1 MTTWKRVA
9 ARPVTRLVTRLRD
22 DERGAIAVQFALLMI
37 PIAILTFGLIDLS
50 RASVQKRQLQDAL
63 DAATLM
69 AARSTATTD
78 ADLDTKGDAAF
89 QAEMAGLGVP
99 LTRENSTFA
108 LGANNTVVGS
118 VKNVTIKP
126 IIANLWST
134 GDASVSAGSTV
145 MRSVNKL
152 EVALVLDNTGS
163 MASTLGSGTKKIDAL
178 ITASKS
184 LVDVLASAAA
194 RAVETDAVKISVVP
208 FSMTVN
214 VGSTYQSQTSW
225 LAGKMP
231 TTGYGT
237 DVFATNQN
245 RFTLLSNLGLTWSG
259 CVESR
264 PAPYDITDDPPSSSI
279 PASMFVPFFAPD
291 EPDDNTVG
299 VNQSSTTRYRDDR
312 AVNNP
317 SYPIP
322 NNWLPDGVSP
332 SGTLATAWATR
343 STPTAKYGTSN
354 KNNVISVAKTGTD
367 YGPNAGCGL
376 TSLMRL
382 TNVRTTTQRDV
393 VKAKL
398 GQMIADGNTNVA
410 MGLAWGWHTLSKN
423 APFADG
429 VDPVTTNGKKTTKVI
444 VLLTDGDNTN
454 DVTNNP
460 NKSIYTGYGYIGQGR
475 LKNASGVALTTGSS
489 ATDRRDAID
498 SREQL
503 LCQAAKD
510 KGVVIY
516 AIGVGVST
524 HSKAIL
530 QQCATKLDMYYDVT
544 SADQLTSVFNTIAGS
559 IQNLRITQ

>member
-1 MTTWKRVA
+1 MLMTMWKRLA
-9 ARPVTRLVTRLRD
+9 ARLRD

-50 RASVQKRQLQDAL
+50 RTSVQKRQLQDAL

-78 ADLDTKGDAAF
+78 AALDTVGDAAL
-89 QAEMAGLGVP
+89 ATEMAGLGVP
-99 LTRENSTFA
+99 LTRANSTFA
-108 LGANNTVVGS
+108 LGPNNTVVGAIQ
-118 VKNVTIKP
+118 NVTIKP
-126 IIANLWST
+126 IISNLWSS
-134 GDASVSAGSTV
+134 GDTHVAAGSTV

-163 MASTLGSGTKKIDAL
+163 MGSTLGSGTKKIDAL
-178 ITASKS
+178 IDASKS
-184 LVDVLASAAA
+184 LVDVLAAAAA
-194 RAVETDAVKISVVP
+194 RATETDAVKISVVP

-214 VGSTYQSQTSW
+214 VGSTYQNQTSW

-231 TTGYGT
+231 TTGYGA

-245 RFTLLSNLGLTWSG
+245 RFTLLSNLGLTWAG

-264 PAPYDITDDPPSSSI
+264 PAPYDVTDDAPNTSA

-299 VNQSSTTRYRDDR
+299 VNQSSTNRYRDAR
-312 AVNNP
+312 TVSNP
-317 SYPIP
+317 GNPIM

-343 STPTAKYGTSN
+343 STPIAKYGASN
-354 KNNVISVAKTGTD
+354 KSKVLSQAKTGTT

-382 TNVRTTTQRDV
+382 TNVRATTQRDA
-393 VKAKL
+393 VKTKL
-398 GQMIADGNTNVA
+398 GQMIANGNTNVA
-410 MGLAWGWHTLSKN
+410 MGLAWGWHTLSNN

-429 VDPVTTNGKKTTKVI
+429 VNPTTTDGKKTTKVI

-454 DVTNNP
+454 DTYANP
-460 NKSIYTGYGYIGQGR
+460 NNSIYTGYGYIAQGR
-475 LKNASGVALTTGSS
+475 LKNASGTALTAGST
-489 ATDRRDAID
+489 ATNRRDAID
-498 SREQL
+498 YREKL
-503 LCQAAKD
+503 LCENAKAE
-510 KGVVIY
+510 GVVIY
-516 AIGVGVST
+516 AIGVGVSS

-530 QQCATKLDMYYDVT
+530 QACATKLDMYYDVND
-544 SADQLTSVFNTIAGS
+544 ADELTSVFNTIAGS
-559 IQNLRITQ
+559 IQNLRITK

>member
-1 MTTWKRVA
+1 MTMWKRLA
-9 ARPVTRLVTRLRD
+9 ARFVTRLGA
-22 DERGAIAVQFALLMI
+22 DERGAIAVQFALLLI

-50 RASVQKRQLQDAL
+50 RTSVQKRQLQDAL

-78 ADLDTKGDAAF
+78 QALTTVGLAAM
-89 QAEMAGLGVP
+89 QTEMSGLGVP
-99 LTRENSTFA
+99 LTADNVEFK

-126 IIANLWST
+126 IISNLWSS
-134 GDASVSAGSTV
+134 GDTHVSAGSTV

-163 MASTLGSGTKKIDAL
+163 MGSTLNSGAKKIDAL
-178 ITASKS
+178 ISASKS

-194 RAVETDAVKISVVP
+194 RASETDAVKISVVP

-214 VGSTYQSQTSW
+214 VGSTYQSQTAW
-225 LAGKMP
+225 LSGKMP

-245 RFTLLSNLGLTWSG
+245 RFTLLSNLGLTWAG

-264 PAPYDITDDPPSSSI
+264 PAPYDVTDDAPSTSVN
-279 PASMFVPFFAPD
+279 ASMFVPFFAPD

-299 VNQSSTTRYRDDR
+299 VNQSSTTRYRDNR
-312 AVNNP
+312 VVNNP
-317 SYPIP
+317 GNPIV

-332 SGTLATAWATR
+332 SGTLTTAWATR
-343 STPTAKYGTSN
+343 STPTAKYAASN
-354 KNNVISVAKTGTD
+354 KSNVISPAKTGTA

-382 TNVRTTTQRDV
+382 TNVRTTTDRDL

-429 VDPVTTNGKKTTKVI
+429 VDPATANGKKTTKVI

-460 NKSIYTGYGYIGQGR
+460 NKSIYTGYGYIAQGR
-475 LKNASGVALTTGSS
+475 LKNANGTSLTAASS

-498 SREQL
+498 SREKL
-503 LCQAAKD
+503 LCQNAKD

-516 AIGVGVST
+516 AIGVGVSN
-524 HSKAIL
+524 HSRTIL

-559 IQNLRITQ
+559 IQNLRITK

>member
-163 MASTLGSGTKKIDAL
+163 MGSTLGSGTKKIDAL

-194 RAVETDAVKISVVP
+194 RAVENDAVKISVVP

-332 SGTLATAWATR
+332 SGTSATAWATR

-393 VKAKL
+393 VKTKL

>member
-1 MTTWKRVA
+1 MTMWKRLA
-9 ARPVTRLVTRLRD
+9 ARLVRRLGD
-22 DERGAIAVQFALLMI
+22 DERGAIAVQFALLLI

-50 RASVQKRQLQDAL
+50 RTSVQKRQLQDAL

-78 ADLDTKGDAAF
+78 AGLKTVGLAAM
-89 QAEMAGLGVP
+89 QTEMAGLGVP
-99 LTRENSTFA
+99 LTGDNVDFT

-126 IIANLWST
+126 IISNLWSSADT
-134 GDASVSAGSTV
+134 KVSAGSTV

-163 MASTLGSGTKKIDAL
+163 MGSTLNSGTKKIDAL
-178 ITASKS
+178 ISASKS
-184 LVDVLASAAA
+184 LVDTLAAAAA
-194 RAVETDAVKISVVP
+194 RASETDAVKISVVP

-214 VGSTYQSQTSW
+214 VGSTYQSQSSW

-245 RFTLLSNLGLTWSG
+245 RFTLLTNLGLTWSG

-264 PAPYDITDDPPSSSI
+264 PAPYDVTDDPPNGSVN
-279 PASMFVPFFAPD
+279 ASMFVPFFAPD

-299 VNQSSTTRYRDDR
+299 VNQSSSTRYRDAR
-312 AVNNP
+312 TQST
-317 SYPIP
+317 SYPIV

-332 SGTLATAWATR
+332 SGTLTTAWATR
-343 STPTAKYGTSN
+343 STPIAKYGTSN
-354 KNNVISVAKTGTD
+354 KSSVLSAAKTGTQ

-382 TNVRTTTQRDV
+382 TNVRTTTQRDA

-429 VDPVTTNGKKTTKVI
+429 VDPATTAGHKTTKVI

-454 DVTNNP
+454 DTYANP
-460 NKSIYTGYGYIGQGR
+460 NNSIYTGYGYIAQGR
-475 LKNASGVALTTGSS
+475 LKNASGTALTASS
-489 ATDRRDAID
+489 TATDRRDAID
-498 SREQL
+498 SREKL
-503 LCQAAKD
+503 LCENAKA

-516 AIGVGVST
+516 AIGVGVSS
-524 HSKAIL
+524 HSKTIL
-530 QQCATKLDMYYDVT
+530 QTCATKLDMYYDVT

>member
-1 MTTWKRVA
+1 MTMWKRFA
-9 ARPVTRLVTRLRD
+9 ARLRH
-22 DERGAIAVQFALLMI
+22 DERGAIAVQFALLLI

-50 RASVQKRQLQDAL
+50 RTSVQKRQLQDAL

-69 AARSTATTD
+69 AARSTATSD
-78 ADLDTKGDAAF
+78 ADLTKVGQAAL
-89 QAEMAGLGVP
+89 ATEMAGLGVTLGP
-99 LTRENSTFA
+99 DNSKFT
-108 LGANNTVVGS
+108 LGPNNTVVGA
-118 VKNVTIKP
+118 VTNVTIKP
-126 IIANLWST
+126 IISNLWSS
-134 GDASVSAGSTV
+134 GDTHVAAGSTV

-163 MASTLGSGTKKIDAL
+163 MASTLNSGTKKIDAL

-184 LVDVLASAAA
+184 LVDVLAAAAA
-194 RAVETDAVKISVVP
+194 RASETDAVKISVVP

-214 VGSTYQSQTSW
+214 VGSTYQGQTW

-237 DVFATNQN
+237 DIFATNQD
-245 RFTLLSNLGLTWSG
+245 RFTLLTNLGLTWAG

-264 PAPYDITDDPPSSSI
+264 AAPYDVTDDAPVGSVT
-279 PASMFVPFFAPD
+279 ASLFVPYFAPD

-299 VNQSSTTRYRDDR
+299 VNGSSSTRYRDVKV
-312 AVNNP
+312 VNNP
-317 SYPIP
+317 GNPIQ
-322 NNWLPDGVSP
+322 NNWLPDGVTP
-332 SGTLATAWATR
+332 DGTQASAWATR
-343 STPTAKYGTSN
+343 STPIAKYGKSN
-354 KNNVISVAKTGTD
+354 KSNVASAAKSGST

-376 TSLMRL
+376 TSLLRL
-382 TNVRTTTQRDV
+382 TNVRTTTQRDL

-398 GQMIADGNTNVA
+398 GQMIAVGNTNVA

-429 VDPVTTNGKKTTKVI
+429 VDPTTTAGHKTTKVI

-454 DVTNNP
+454 DVVNNP
-460 NKSIYTGYGYIGQGR
+460 NKSIYTGYGYIAQGR
-475 LKNASGVALTTGSS
+475 LKSTGGSALTASSS
-489 ATDRRDAID
+489 ASDRLAAID
-498 SREQL
+498 GREKL
-503 LCQAAKD
+503 LCQNAKD

-516 AIGVGVST
+516 AIGVGVSD
-524 HSKAIL
+524 HSRTIL

>member
-1 MTTWKRVA
+1 MTMWKRLA
-9 ARPVTRLVTRLRD
+9 ARLVTRLGA
-22 DERGAIAVQFALLMI
+22 DERGAIAVQFALLLI

-50 RASVQKRQLQDAL
+50 RTSVQKRQLQDAL

-69 AARSTATTD
+69 AARSTATNND
-78 ADLDTKGDAAF
+78 DLTTIGLAAM
-89 QAEMAGLGVP
+89 QAEMTGLGVP
-99 LTRENSTFA
+99 LTKDNVDFT

-126 IIANLWST
+126 IIANLWSS
-134 GDASVSAGSTV
+134 GDTHVSAGSTV

-163 MASTLGSGTKKIDAL
+163 MGSTLNSGTKKIDAL
-178 ITASKS
+178 INASKS

-194 RAVETDAVKISVVP
+194 RASETDAVKISVVP

-214 VGSTYQSQTSW
+214 IGSTYQSQTTW

-245 RFTLLSNLGLTWSG
+245 RFTLLSNLGLTWAG

-264 PAPYDITDDPPSSSI
+264 PSPYDVTDDAPATTI

-299 VNQSSTTRYRDDR
+299 VAQSSTTRYRDNR
-312 AVNNP
+312 VVNNP
-317 SYPIP
+317 GNPIV

-332 SGTLATAWATR
+332 SGTLTTAWATR
-343 STPTAKYGTSN
+343 STPTAKYGASN
-354 KNNVISVAKTGTD
+354 KNNVISPAKTGTA

-376 TSLMRL
+376 TPLKRL
-382 TNVRTTTQRDV
+382 TNVRTTTERDA

-429 VDPVTTNGKKTTKVI
+429 VDPATANGKKTTKVI

-460 NKSIYTGYGYIGQGR
+460 NKSIYTGYGYIAQGR
-475 LKNASGVALTTGSS
+475 LKNAYGTSLTASSS

-498 SREQL
+498 SREKL
-503 LCQAAKD
+503 LCQNAKD

-516 AIGVGVST
+516 AIGVGVSD
-524 HSKAIL
+524 HSRTIL

-559 IQNLRITQ
+559 IQNLRITK

>member
-1 MTTWKRVA
+1 
-9 ARPVTRLVTRLRD
+9 
-22 DERGAIAVQFALLMI
+22 
-37 PIAILTFGLIDLS
+37 
-50 RASVQKRQLQDAL
+50 
-63 DAATLM
+63 M

-78 ADLDTKGDAAF
+78 QALTTVGLAAM
-89 QAEMAGLGVP
+89 QTEMSGLGVP
-99 LTRENSTFA
+99 LTADNVEFK

-126 IIANLWST
+126 IISNLWSS
-134 GDASVSAGSTV
+134 GDTHVSAGSTV

-163 MASTLGSGTKKIDAL
+163 MGSTLNSGTKKIDAL
-178 ITASKS
+178 ISASKS

-194 RAVETDAVKISVVP
+194 RASETDAVKISVVP

-214 VGSTYQSQTSW
+214 VGSTYQSQTAW
-225 LAGKMP
+225 LSGKMP

-245 RFTLLSNLGLTWSG
+245 RFTLLSNLGLTWAG

-264 PAPYDITDDPPSSSI
+264 PAPYDVTDDAPSTSVN
-279 PASMFVPFFAPD
+279 ASMFVPFFAPD

-299 VNQSSTTRYRDDR
+299 VNQSSTTRYRDNR
-312 AVNNP
+312 VVNNP
-317 SYPIP
+317 GNPIV

-332 SGTLATAWATR
+332 SGTLTTAWATR

-354 KNNVISVAKTGTD
+354 KSSVISPAKTGTA

-382 TNVRTTTQRDV
+382 TNVRTTTQRD
-393 VKAKL
+393 
-398 GQMIADGNTNVA
+398 
-410 MGLAWGWHTLSKN
+410 
-423 APFADG
+423 
-429 VDPVTTNGKKTTKVI
+429 GKKTTKVI

-460 NKSIYTGYGYIGQGR
+460 NKSIYTGYGYIAQGR
-475 LKNASGVALTTGSS
+475 LKNANGTSLTAASS

-498 SREQL
+498 SREKL
-503 LCQAAKD
+503 LCQNAKD

-516 AIGVGVST
+516 AIGVGVSD
-524 HSKAIL
+524 HSRTIL

-559 IQNLRITQ
+559 IQNLRITK

>member
-1 MTTWKRVA
+1 MTMWKRPA
-9 ARPVTRLVTRLRD
+9 ARLVTRLGA
-22 DERGAIAVQFALLMI
+22 DERGAIAVQFALLLI

-50 RASVQKRQLQDAL
+50 RVSVQKRQLQDAL

-69 AARSTATTD
+69 AARSTATDND
-78 ADLDTKGDAAF
+78 ALTAIGFAAM
-89 QAEMAGLGVP
+89 QTEMDGLGVP
-99 LTRENSTFA
+99 LTEDNVKFR
-108 LGANNTVVGS
+108 LGDDNTVVGS
-118 VKNVTIKP
+118 VQNVTIEP
-126 IIANLWST
+126 IIRNLWTSSDT
-134 GDASVSAGSTV
+134 HVSAGATV

-178 ITASKS
+178 IDASKS

-194 RAVETDAVKISVVP
+194 RASETDAVKISVVP

-214 VGSTYQSQTSW
+214 VGSTYKNETTW

-231 TTGYGT
+231 TTGYGA

-245 RFTLLSNLGLTWSG
+245 RFTLLTNLGLSWAG

-264 PAPYDITDDPPSSSI
+264 PAPYDVTDDAPDAAT

-299 VNQSSTTRYRDDR
+299 VNQSSSTRYRDDR
-312 AVNNP
+312 TQNT
-317 SYPIP
+317 SYPIA
-322 NNWLPDGVSP
+322 NNWLPDGTSP
-332 SGTLATAWATR
+332 SGTSSTAWNTR
-343 STPTAKYGTSN
+343 SKVVAKYGTSN
-354 KNNVISVAKTGTD
+354 KNNVLSQAKTGTA

-382 TNVRTTTQRDV
+382 TNVRSATQREQ
-393 VKAKL
+393 VKTKL
-398 GQMIADGNTNVA
+398 GQMVATGNTNVA
-410 MGLAWGWHTLSKN
+410 MGLAWGWHTLSNN

-429 VDPVTTNGKKTTKVI
+429 VRPDSVNGRKTTKVI

-454 DVTNNP
+454 DVVNNP

-475 LKNASGVALTTGSS
+475 LKKANGTALTTSSS

-498 SREQL
+498 DREEL
-503 LCQAAKD
+503 LCENAKD
-510 KGVVIY
+510 EGVVIY
-516 AIGVGVST
+516 AIGVGVSN
-524 HSKAIL
+524 HSRAIL
-530 QQCATKLDMYYDVT
+530 QACATEPDMYYDVND
-544 SADQLTSVFNTIAGS
+544 AAELTSVFNTIAGS
-559 IQNLRITQ
+559 IQNLRITK

>member
-163 MASTLGSGTKKIDAL
+163 MGSTLGSGTKKIDAL

-194 RAVETDAVKISVVP
+194 RAVENDAVKISVVP

>member
-1 MTTWKRVA
+1 MTMWKRLA
-9 ARPVTRLVTRLRD
+9 ARLRD
-22 DERGAIAVQFALLMI
+22 DERGAIAVQFALLLI

-50 RASVQKRQLQDAL
+50 RISVQKRQLQDAL

-69 AARSTATTD
+69 AARSTATNDDGLT
-78 ADLDTKGDAAF
+78 AIGLAAMKTEMEGQGVDLATAVIKF
-89 QAEMAGLGVP
+89 K
-99 LTRENSTFA
+99 
-108 LGANNTVVGS
+108 LGASNTVVGS
-118 VKNVTIKP
+118 VENVALTP
-126 IIANLWST
+126 IISNLWNT
-134 GDASVSAGSTV
+134 GNLHVSAGSTV

-163 MASTLGSGTKKIDAL
+163 MGSTLNSGTKKINAL

-184 LVDVLASAAA
+184 LVDTLAAAAA
-194 RAVETDAVKISVVP
+194 RASETDAVKISVVP

-231 TTGYGT
+231 ATGYGT
-237 DVFATNQN
+237 DVFASNQN
-245 RFTLLSNLGLTWSG
+245 RFTLLSNLGLTWAG

-264 PAPYDITDDPPSSSI
+264 PAPYDVNDDAPSSST

-299 VNQSSTTRYRDDR
+299 VNQSSTTRYRDNR
-312 AVNNP
+312 VVNNP
-317 SYPIP
+317 GNPIV
-322 NNWLPDGVSP
+322 NNWLPDGVTP
-332 SGTLATAWATR
+332 SGTLTTAWATR

-354 KNNVISVAKTGTD
+354 KNNVINPAKTGTD

-382 TNVRTTTQRDV
+382 TNVRTTTQRDA
-393 VKAKL
+393 VKTKL
-398 GQMIADGNTNVA
+398 GQMIAVGNTNVA
-410 MGLAWGWHTLSKN
+410 MGLAWGWHTLSNN

-429 VDPVTTNGKKTTKVI
+429 VNPTTPAGHKTTKVI

-460 NKSIYTGYGYIGQGR
+460 NKSIYTGYGYIAQGR
-475 LKNASGVALTTGSS
+475 LKNASGTSLTASSS

-498 SREQL
+498 SREKL
-503 LCQAAKD
+503 LCENAKSE
-510 KGVVIY
+510 GIVIY
-516 AIGVGVST
+516 AIGVGVSS
-524 HSKAIL
+524 HSRTIL
-530 QQCATKLDMYYDVT
+530 QKCATKLEMYYDVND
-544 SADQLTSVFNTIAGS
+544 ADELTSVFNTIAGS

>member
-1 MTTWKRVA
+1 MWKRLA
-9 ARPVTRLVTRLRD
+9 ARLVKRLGA
-22 DERGAIAVQFALLMI
+22 DERGAIAVQFALLLI

-50 RASVQKRQLQDAL
+50 RTSVQKRQLQDAL

-78 ADLDTKGDAAF
+78 AGLKTVGLAAM
-89 QAEMAGLGVP
+89 QTEMAGLGVP
-99 LTRENSTFA
+99 LTGDNVDFK

-118 VKNVTIKP
+118 VKNVALTP
-126 IIANLWST
+126 IISNLWNT
-134 GDASVSAGSTV
+134 GDVHVSAGSTV

-163 MASTLGSGTKKIDAL
+163 MASTLNSGTKKIDAL

-184 LVDVLASAAA
+184 LVDTLAAAAA
-194 RAVETDAVKISVVP
+194 RASETDAVKISVVP

-214 VGSTYQSQTSW
+214 VGSTYQSQSSW

-245 RFTLLSNLGLTWSG
+245 RFTLLSSLGLTWAG

-264 PAPYDITDDPPSSSI
+264 PAPYDVTDDPPNGSVN
-279 PASMFVPFFAPD
+279 ASMFVPFFAPD

-299 VNQSSTTRYRDDR
+299 VNQSSSTRYRDNR
-312 AVNNP
+312 VVSNP
-317 SYPIP
+317 GNPIV

-332 SGTLATAWATR
+332 SGTLTTAWATR
-343 STPTAKYGTSN
+343 STPIAKYAASN
-354 KNNVISVAKTGTD
+354 KSSVISPAKTGTA

-382 TNVRTTTQRDV
+382 TNVRTTTQRDL
-393 VKAKL
+393 VKTKL
-398 GQMIADGNTNVA
+398 GQMIAVGNTNVA

-429 VDPVTTNGKKTTKVI
+429 VDATTTAGHKTTKVI

-475 LKNASGVALTTGSS
+475 LKNASGTALTTSSS

-498 SREQL
+498 SREKL
-503 LCQAAKD
+503 LCENAKA

-516 AIGVGVST
+516 AIGVGVSS
-524 HSKAIL
+524 HSRTIL
-530 QQCATKLDMYYDVT
+530 QACATKLEYYYDVND
-544 SADQLTSVFNTIAGS
+544 ADELTSVFNTIAGS